1 MPQDEVRQ
9 VTDGKQTLL
18 VTGASGQLGR
28 RVVDLL
34 LEKDAG
40 KVVAM
45 TRDPAKLA
53 DMAERGV
60 EVRAGDF
67 DDGTTLAAAF
77 AGVDRALVIST
88 DAVGRQGGR
97 KQQHRAAVAAAVA
110 AGVKHLVYTSSPSPH
125 PDETFLVA
133 DDHYWTEQAIAA
145 ASVGWTF
152 LRNNLYAEIALG
164 GLVNAVAGGKLVT
177 ATHGGARSYVTREDC
192 ARAAAAALA
201 DSFAGTRILDVTG
214 PAPVTQ
220 AELAAMASAITGR
233 TIALVD
239 VSYDELLRGMVK
251 AGLPEVV
258 AGAYAGFDRDTAQ
271 GYYAMVTPVVE
282 ALTGSPPMAL
292 KTFLEQNRAALL
304 GEKA

>member
-1 MPQDEVRQ
+1 M
-9 VTDGKQTLL
+9 TDKKPILL

-45 TRDPAKLA
+45 TREPARLA
-53 DMAERGV
+53 GLAERGV

-77 AGVDRALVIST
+77 AGVDRALLIST
-88 DAVGRQGGR
+88 DAVGRPGGR
-97 KQQHRAAVAAAVA
+97 KQHHRTAVEAAVA
-110 AGVKHLVYTSSPSPH
+110 AGVKHIVYTSGPSPH
-125 PDETFLVA
+125 PDAAFAIA

-145 ASVGWTF
+145 APVGWTF
-152 LRNNLYAEIALG
+152 LRNNLYAEVALM
-164 GLVNAVAGGKLVT
+164 GLVNAVASGTLMT

-192 ARAAAAALA
+192 ARVAAAALA
-201 DSFAGTRILDVTG
+201 DAFEGTRILDVTG
-214 PAPVTQ
+214 PAAVSQ
-220 AELAAMASAITGR
+220 AELAGMASAISGR
-233 TIALVD
+233 AVALVD
-239 VSYDELLRGMVK
+239 VSDEVLHEALTGFGMP
-251 AGLPEVV
+251 APVV
-258 AGAYAGFDRDTAQ
+258 DMLAGFDREAAQ

-292 KTFLEQNRAALL
+292 ETFLKQNRAALL